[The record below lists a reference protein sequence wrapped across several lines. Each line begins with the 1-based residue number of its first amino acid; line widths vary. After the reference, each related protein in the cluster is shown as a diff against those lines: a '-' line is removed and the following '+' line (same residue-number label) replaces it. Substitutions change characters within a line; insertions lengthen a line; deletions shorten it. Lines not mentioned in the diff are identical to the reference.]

1 MQPQS
6 WVYIFKDSGAGGDG
20 RLRINLRKVKD
31 LVNNASILAIFSL
44 KLCIFFAK
52 FPPRYA
58 IFSYYLFIIFDF
70 FYFFLVFCNFFYFF
84 SKYRLP
90 PVLCNSGFC
99 PFLKSNLDQI

>member
-44 KLCIFFAK
+44 ELCIFFAK
-52 FPPRYA
+52 FLLKYA
-58 IFSYYLFIIFDF
+58 IFSFFLFIVF
-70 FYFFLVFCNFFYFF
+70 FVKLF
-84 SKYRLP
+84 
-90 PVLCNSGFC
+90 
-99 PFLKSNLDQI
+99 

>member
-44 KLCIFFAK
+44 KL
-52 FPPRYA
+52 Y
-58 IFSYYLFIIFDF
+58 
-70 FYFFLVFCNFFYFF
+70 NFWQ
-84 SKYRLP
+84 
-90 PVLCNSGFC
+90 N
-99 PFLKSNLDQI
+99 FLKNKMELLQSQAPVDRELSGSSASARHGTFDIRH

>member
-44 KLCIFFAK
+44 RL
-52 FPPRYA
+52 YN
-58 IFSYYLFIIFDF
+58 
-70 FYFFLVFCNFFYFF
+70 FLQNLKICNFFLFF
-84 SKYRLP
+84 CSISLILVFFP
-90 PVLCNSGFC
+90 H
-99 PFLKSNLDQI
+99 FLQIFLSFF